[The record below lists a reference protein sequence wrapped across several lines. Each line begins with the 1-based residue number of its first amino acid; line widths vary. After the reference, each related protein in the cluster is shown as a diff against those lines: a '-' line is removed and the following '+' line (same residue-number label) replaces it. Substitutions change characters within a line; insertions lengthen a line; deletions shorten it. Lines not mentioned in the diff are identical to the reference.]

1 MENLIRSQT
10 FYRQG
15 KLVLSRFLKA
25 FFILVFSSVAFIPLK
40 HRRWDP
46 EAQKEWYSTVGAVT
60 ETEYLLVRSV
70 KLATVITAPFELK
83 EHSYITSQYVVGDG
97 HFLKGRVPANCPLLH
112 YGSVSGK
119 VNAMKHGCV
128 LKPISLQTVWLR
140 KFEISIKICKITL
153 VTVSHT

>member
-25 FFILVFSSVAFIPLK
+25 FFILAFSSVAFIPLK

-83 EHSYITSQYVVGDG
+83 EHSYITSHG

-153 VTVSHT
+153 VTVSHI